1 MRRILSLIIAA
12 VVILF
17 SVTTVIADDMGQVP
31 RIFGTFKP
39 VAGAWSEYEV
49 LEKDTGKTLTMRM
62 SVLEVM
68 GDKFWYEVVN
78 REGGAVN
85 IIKMLVK
92 GDPNDSENIQRL
104 IMKSGDSPAQEMPMD
119 FVKMGRRMAK
129 QTFSARSGVP
139 ADTTGITVKE
149 LGKLEVSVPAG
160 TFMGDQKQL
169 VDEEGNILATF
180 ITYDEILPFGI
191 VVSDSKEA
199 VMKLLA
205 NGSDA
210 KSLITEE
217 AGVMQMPPG
226 MPKMP
231 RGNPPGM
238 MKE

>member
-1 MRRILSLIIAA
+1 MRRALTVTIAA
-12 VVILF
+12 LLTLLSATYIF
-17 SVTTVIADDMGQVP
+17 ADDMGSIP
-31 RIFGTFKP
+31 RIFGTFTP

-49 LEKDTGKTLTMRM
+49 LEKDTGKSLTMRM

-78 REGGAVN
+78 REGNAVN

-104 IMKSGDSPAQEMPMD
+104 IMKSGDNPAQEMPMD

-129 QTFSARSGVP
+129 QTFSQRSGVP
-139 ADTTGITVKE
+139 ADISGIKVKE
-149 LGKLEVSVPAG
+149 LGKLEVTVPGG
-160 TFMGDQKQL
+160 TFTGDQKQL
-169 VDEEGNILATF
+169 VDEEGDILATF
-180 ITYDEILPFGI
+180 VTYDKVLPFGI
-191 VVSDSKEA
+191 IVSDSKEA
-199 VMKLLA
+199 VMKLMA
-205 NGSDA
+205 NGTDA

-226 MPKMP
+226 MPDMP
-231 RGNPPGM
+231 RGTPPGM